1 MRAQATCTVRF
12 RPPGRL
18 ARTIR
23 PSRPLRSVSSKAKKV
38 EIEDLEGTVHV
49 VQVEE
54 GETILE
60 AALDAGVDAPH
71 DCKMGVC
78 MTCPSRLVSGKV
90 DQSAGMLSEDV
101 IAQGYALLCVS
112 SPETDCRVKIIEEEE
127 LLNVQLVAGEM

>member
-1 MRAQATCTVRF
+1 MTKPSHVSSASTYVTMRAHATCTARF
-12 RPPGRL
+12 RPSERL
-18 ARTIR
+18 ARTTR
-23 PSRPLRSVSSKAKKV
+23 PARPLRSVSCKAKKV

-78 MTCPSRLVSGKV
+78 MTCPSRLVRVNS
-90 DQSAGMLSEDV
+90 
-101 IAQGYALLCVS
+101 IALDAWHS
-112 SPETDCRVKIIEEEE
+112 T
-127 LLNVQLVAGEM
+127 VA

>member
-1 MRAQATCTVRF
+1 MPRRDRSLGSLVVR
-12 RPPGRL
+12 
-18 ARTIR
+18 
-23 PSRPLRSVSSKAKKV
+23 AKKV
-38 EIEDLEGTVHV
+38 EIEALDGTVHE

-101 IAQGYALLCVS
+101 IDQGYALLCVS
-112 SPETDCRVKIIEEEE
+112 TPDTDCRVKIIEEEE